1 MQSLISSVHRGSSY
15 LGNSNLSLR
24 STASSLP
31 FKLSIVSNSSQRTKY
46 VSANLFT
53 RTWMAVVAL
62 SSNSI
67 IKINLT
73 IITESTSSVNRLVF
87 GMLVNLRNYLK
98 LLLCSYYHTCF
109 QQEWQEHCYC
119 SNYSQPLL
127 GPSV

>member
-1 MQSLISSVHRGSSY
+1 MQSLISSVQRGSSCF
-15 LGNSNLSLR
+15 GNSNFSLR

-46 VSANLFT
+46 VSANLFM

-73 IITESTSSVNRLVF
+73 IITESNSSVNRLVF
-87 GMLVNLRNYLK
+87 RMLVNLRNYIE
-98 LLLCSYYHTCF
+98 LLLRCYYHARL
-109 QQEWQEHCYC
+109 QQKRQKDCNRTNH
-119 SNYSQPLL
+119 SQPLL
-127 GPSV
+127 RPSV